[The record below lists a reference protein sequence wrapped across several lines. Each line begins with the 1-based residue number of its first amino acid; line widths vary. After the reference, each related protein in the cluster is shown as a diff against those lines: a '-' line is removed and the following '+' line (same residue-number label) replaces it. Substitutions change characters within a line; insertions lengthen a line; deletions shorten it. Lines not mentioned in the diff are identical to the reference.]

1 MKLIADLHLHSHYAR
16 ATSKELNLAN
26 LEKYARIKGLGLL
39 GTGDFQHPKWR
50 QEVKSSLSEDE
61 SGILR
66 SSTGFPFIWQTEISL
81 VYTQGGKGRR
91 VHHIILVPGSEVAEQ
106 ASAAL
111 GRKGRLDYDGRPIF
125 GFSSIE
131 LVDLMM
137 AIFSSIELVDLMMA
151 ISPDIEIIPA
161 HAWTPWFSVFGSN
174 SGFNSIKECFQDR
187 ADKIHAIET
196 GLSSDPPMNWRISG
210 LDRIALISN
219 SDSHSYWPWRIGREA
234 NIFDLKELSYKAII
248 MAIRNRE
255 LAATIEVDPAYGKY
269 HYDGHRLCGV
279 CMTPKEAIGSNNIC
293 PKCRKKLTIG
303 VLHRVEELADADRPE
318 GYKPENAVPFYSLIP
333 LSEIIAEVSG
343 SGIASNKVWKAFNGL
358 ISRFGT
364 EFSILLDAPYEELQ
378 KTAGEKIAAA
388 IIANREGKLTIK
400 PGYDG
405 EYGKPVFE
413 KEKAAEKA
421 AKPGKEERQLP
432 KKHAE
437 GISQKG
443 LGEYF

>member
-50 QEVKSSLSEDE
+50 QEVKSELEEGSN
-61 SGILR
+61 GILTSR
-66 SSTGFPFIWQTEISL
+66 AGFPFIWQTEISL
-81 VYTQGGKGRR
+81 IYTQDGTGRR
-91 VHHIILVPGSEVAEQ
+91 VHHIILAPGGEVAEQ

-111 GRKGRLDYDGRPIF
+111 ARKGRLDYDGRPIF

-131 LVDLMM
+131 LVDMM
-137 AIFSSIELVDLMMA
+137 TG

-161 HAWTPWFSVFGSN
+161 HAWTPWFSIFGSN

-210 LDRIALISN
+210 LDKITLISN

-248 MAIRNRE
+248 RAIRNRE

-269 HYDGHRLCGV
+269 HYDGHRLCNV
-279 CMTPKEAIGSNNIC
+279 CMTPKESISNSNIC

-303 VLHRVEELADADRPE
+303 VLHRVEELADRPE
-318 GYKPENAVPFYSLIP
+318 GYKPKEAVPFYSLIP
-333 LSEIIAEVSG
+333 LSEIIAEVTG
-343 SGIASNKVWKAFNGL
+343 IGIASNKVWKTFNDL
-358 ISRFGT
+358 INRFGT
-364 EFSILLDAPYEELQ
+364 EFNILLDASYEELQ
-378 KTAGEKIAAA
+378 KTAGEKIASA

-413 KEKAAEKA
+413 NE
-421 AKPGKEERQLP
+421 LP
-432 KKHAE
+432 KKPKNDVK